1 MNVLQKKKQGPSITN
16 HLVETAGVAV
26 GAGWQSMVALLNTGC
41 YYIVG
46 LPIGAVL
53 GYVFKLGVKGIW
65 SGMLLGSLLQTV
77 ILLIIIIRTNWS
89 KEVSQNQ

>member
-1 MNVLQKKKQGPSITN
+1 MCCKRRKQGPSITD

-89 KEVSQNQ
+89 KEASQNQ